1 MIQRQAQRFLLSIN
15 VTYEMSVHENS
26 WQPAEKPTRGTVVNV
41 STGGL
46 CLKTDEALTVGQ
58 VIKMALPL
66 PTVEATAPTLAEVRW
81 VNKGNPGAAYQ
92 AGLRFLL

>member
-1 MIQRQAQRFLLSIN
+1 MIPRQAQRFLLSIN

-26 WQPAEKPTRGTVVNV
+26 WQPAEKPTRGKVVNV

-46 CLKTDEALTVGQ
+46 CLMTDEALKVGQ
-58 VIKMALPL
+58 VLKMALPL

-81 VNKGNPGAAYQ
+81 VKKENPKGDFQ

>member
-1 MIQRQAQRFLLSIN
+1 MIPRQAQRFSLSIN

-46 CLKTDEALTVGQ
+46 CLTTDEALKVGQ
-58 VIKMALPL
+58 VLKMALPL
-66 PTVEATAPTLAEVRW
+66 PNVEATAPTLAEVRW
-81 VNKGNPGAAYQ
+81 VQKENPTGIFQ

>member
-15 VTYEMSVHENS
+15 VNYEMSVHENS
-26 WQPAEKPTRGTVVNV
+26 WQPVEKQPNGKVVNV

-46 CLKTDEALTVGQ
+46 CLLTDEVLKVGQ
-58 VIKMALPL
+58 VLKMALPL
-66 PTVEATAPTLAEVRW
+66 PSVAATAPTLAEVRW
-81 VNKGNPGAAYQ
+81 VRKENEKGSYQ

>member
-26 WQPAEKPTRGTVVNV
+26 WQPVEKPNRGTVVNV

-46 CLKTDEALTVGQ
+46 CLMTNEALEVGQ
-58 VIKMALPL
+58 VLKMALPL
-66 PTVEATAPTLAEVRW
+66 PRVEVTAPTLAEVRW
-81 VNKGNPGAAYQ
+81 VKNESSKSGYQ

>member
-26 WQPAEKPTRGTVVNV
+26 WQPAEKPTQGTVVNV

-46 CLKTDEALTVGQ
+46 CLMTDEALKVGQ
-58 VIKMALPL
+58 VLKMALPL
-66 PTVEATAPTLAEVRW
+66 PSVEATAPTLAEVRW
-81 VNKGNPGAAYQ
+81 VQKENSAGTFQ

>member
-1 MIQRQAQRFLLSIN
+1 MIPRQAQRFLLSIY

-46 CLKTDEALTVGQ
+46 CLMTAEVLKVGQ
-58 VIKMALPL
+58 VLKMALPL
-66 PTVEATAPTLAEVRW
+66 PSVEATAPTLAEVRW
-81 VNKGNPGAAYQ
+81 VKKENQTNHFQ

>member
-1 MIQRQAQRFLLSIN
+1 MIQRQAQRFQLSVD

-26 WQPAEKPTRGTVVNV
+26 WQAVEKQTKGHILNV

-46 CLKTDEALTVGQ
+46 CLLTDEALKVGQ
-58 VIKMALPL
+58 VLKMALPL
-66 PTVEATAPTLAEVRW
+66 PSVEATAPTLAEVRW
-81 VNKGNPGAAYQ
+81 VKKGNPQGDYQ